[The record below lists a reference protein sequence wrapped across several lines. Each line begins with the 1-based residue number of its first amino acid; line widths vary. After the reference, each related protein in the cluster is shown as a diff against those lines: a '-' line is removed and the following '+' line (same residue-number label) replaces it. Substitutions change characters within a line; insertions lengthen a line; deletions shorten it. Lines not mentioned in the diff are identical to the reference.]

1 MIVNNTIGIIFETV
15 YVIVLVM
22 TIVCAIGLVISY
34 MADLIDWIKF
44 RKEVKETEHES
55 N

>member
-1 MIVNNTIGIIFETV
+1 MIVNNTIGIIFEIV

-22 TIVCAIGLVISY
+22 TSMCAIGLVISY
-34 MADLIDWIKF
+34 TADLIDWIKF